1 MLKKNN
7 LLILTA
13 AFLIAATVPSCNLYP
28 DSETRVEDLDIVV
41 THFDPG
47 NDFSQNRK
55 YSVSNEVIEV
65 DDDTTHLPV
74 EVPNSDLIISQ
85 IIANMDALGYDKV
98 DENADPDVRIMVT
111 ASDQTNYFY
120 YYYYDYWYYWY
131 GGGWYGWGGWWG
143 YPCCYYYPPA
153 YPVVESYTTGTLM
166 MQMFQI
172 KGVTQG
178 DTIKL
183 AWTGVVNGLLD
194 EDTQSN
200 LKARIKRSIDE
211 AFEQSPY
218 LEVNQ

>member
-1 MLKKNN
+1 MLKKKN

-13 AFLIAATVPSCNLYP
+13 AFLMVATVPSCNLYP
-28 DSETRVEDLDIVV
+28 DSETRVEDLDIVI
-41 THFDPG
+41 THFDAD
-47 NDFSQNRK
+47 NDFTINQT
-55 YSVSNEVIEV
+55 YSIVDEVVEV
-65 DDDTTHLPV
+65 DDDTSNLPST
-74 EVPNSDLIISQ
+74 VPNSDLIITQ
-85 IIANMDALGYDKV
+85 IRANMEALGYIED
-98 DENADPDVRIMVT
+98 NNDPDVSIVAT
-111 ASDQTNYFY
+111 ASDKTNYFY

-143 YPCCYYYPPA
+143 YPCCGYYPPA

-166 MQMFQI
+166 IQMFQI

-178 DTIKL
+178 DSISL

-200 LKARIKRSIDE
+200 LKTRIKRSIDE

-218 LEVNQ
+218 LDVNPN